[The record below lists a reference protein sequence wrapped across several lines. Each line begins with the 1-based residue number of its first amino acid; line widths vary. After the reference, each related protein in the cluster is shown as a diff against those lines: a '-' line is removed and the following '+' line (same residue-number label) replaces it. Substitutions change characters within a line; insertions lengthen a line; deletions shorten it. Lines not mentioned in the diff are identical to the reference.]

1 MEKTT
6 DLPQV
11 ADKFY
16 HTMYRVYL
24 AMSRIQTMRSVIEHG
39 FQTILPVV
47 VYSNDL
53 SKINLLVCDEHS
65 CYQY

>member
-1 MEKTT
+1 
-6 DLPQV
+6 
-11 ADKFY
+11 
-16 HTMYRVYL
+16 
-24 AMSRIQTMRSVIEHG
+24 MRSVIEHG

-65 CYQY
+65 CYQYWLVCDEHSWLLTDKGYNKTLVTLKNDIYT